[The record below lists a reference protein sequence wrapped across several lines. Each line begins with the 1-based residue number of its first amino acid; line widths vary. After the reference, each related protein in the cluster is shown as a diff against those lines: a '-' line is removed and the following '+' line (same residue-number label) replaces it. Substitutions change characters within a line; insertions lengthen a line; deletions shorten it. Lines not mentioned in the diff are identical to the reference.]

1 MAYIGNSPGTATQ
14 RIVDIFTATAG
25 QTVFTPSNG
34 YFLGY
39 VDVIVNGSDL
49 INGVDY
55 TANNGT
61 TITLTESAALNDS
74 VKIVTFIPR
83 GLTDGYL
90 KSEADALF
98 LSADETT
105 TLTNKTIN
113 VDNNTVSGIAASSF
127 VLSNSS
133 GNIDGS
139 VAQKVIPSGVVV
151 GTTDTQT
158 LTNKNLGSGTSV
170 SAEVTNT
177 ATSSLQVPVGTT
189 AQRPTGADGKVRY
202 NTDLDKYEGYNGS
215 SWLSLGGGAVGGG
228 SNAAFYENDTTI
240 SSDYTITSGK
250 NAMSAG
256 PITVNS
262 GVTVTI
268 PSGSCW
274 TIVGS

>member
-39 VDVIVNGSDL
+39 VDVIINGSDL

-55 TANNGT
+55 TADNGT
-61 TITLTESAALNDS
+61 TITLTEAATLNDS

-98 LSADETT
+98 LSADETA
-105 TLTNKTIN
+105 TLTNKTLGS
-113 VDNNTVSGIAASSF
+113 NTVISSE
-127 VLSNSS
+127 
-133 GNIDGS
+133 I
-139 VAQKVIPSGVVV
+139 
-151 GTTDTQT
+151 
-158 LTNKNLGSGTSV
+158 
-170 SAEVTNT
+170 TNT
-177 ATSSLQVPVGTT
+177 ATSSLQVPAGTT

-215 SWLSLGGGAVGGG
+215 SWLSLGGGATGGG
-228 SNAAFYENDTTI
+228 ADEIFHLNGQ
-240 SSDYTITSGK
+240 TITVDYSMPEGQ
-250 NAMSAG
+250 NAISAG
-256 PITVNS
+256 PITVADN
-262 GVTVTI
+262 VIVTI
-268 PSGSCW
+268 PTDSCW
-274 TIVGS
+274 TVFGR